1 MNYSIQ
7 LKSILK
13 ASGWSQEELARRL
26 GVSFV
31 TLNSWVNSRSE
42 PRKKAIESIRLLYFD
57 VVGTEEIDEN
67 ELAIKK
73 HEAAALRA
81 SVRTIINDQKTLERL
96 TLYLTYHTNT
106 IEGSTMT
113 LSDTEEVLFYH
124 KVLANRTQLEQ
135 LEARNHQSALLWLL
149 DQLHG
154 DKNFAIDEYT
164 IRGLHLRLMN
174 GIISDA
180 GQYRQHGVRI
190 LGARVTV
197 ANYLKVP
204 ESMNHLL
211 ASIESQPTNFD
222 AVAALSITHAA
233 FEKIHPFSD
242 GNGRIGRLLMLVQAL
257 KLGLVPPLVTKER
270 KQAYYKYLE
279 LAQTKDNS
287 LPLQLFIAEA
297 MIEANGLLF
306 D

>member
-1 MNYSIQ
+1 MNYSVQ

-42 PRKKAIESIRLLYFD
+42 PRKKALESIRLLYFD
-57 VVGTEEIDEN
+57 VVGVEEVDEN
-67 ELAIKK
+67 ELEIKK
-73 HEAAALRA
+73 REAATLKAN
-81 SVRTIINDQKTLERL
+81 VRTIINDQKTLEKL

-113 LSDTEEVLFYH
+113 LSDTEEVLFHH
-124 KVLANRTQLEQ
+124 KVLTNRTQLEQ
-135 LEARNHQSALLWLL
+135 LEARNHQAALLWLL
-149 DQLHG
+149 DQLHAN
-154 DKNFAIDEYT
+154 KNFVIDEYT
-164 IRGLHLRLMN
+164 IKGLHLRLMN

-197 ANYLKVP
+197 ANYLKIA
-204 ESMNHLL
+204 ELMNLLL
-211 ASIESQPTNFD
+211 AGLDRQPGVD
-222 AVAALSITHAA
+222 AIAALSVTHAA

-242 GNGRIGRLLMLVQAL
+242 GNGRIGRLIMLIQAL

-297 MIEANGLLF
+297 MIEANELLF
-306 D
+306 G